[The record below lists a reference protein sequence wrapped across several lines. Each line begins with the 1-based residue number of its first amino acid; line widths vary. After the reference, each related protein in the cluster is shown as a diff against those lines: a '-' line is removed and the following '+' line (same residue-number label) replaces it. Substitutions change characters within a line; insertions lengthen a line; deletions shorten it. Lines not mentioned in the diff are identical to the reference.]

1 VSASDEEAAKWFQ
14 KAANAKNA
22 AGLYDLATMYEGGR
36 GVPLSL
42 EKAKELYRKSAELGN
57 SEAQRRLAALK

>member
-1 VSASDEEAAKWFQ
+1 
-14 KAANAKNA
+14 
-22 AGLYDLATMYEGGR
+22 MYEGGR